1 MQKGTTV
8 YYLHI
13 FFFLLTTTIFRK
25 IATIVHYKVKNISK
39 LFKKSIKKC

>member
-13 FFFLLTTTIFRK
+13 FFLLTTTIFRK
-25 IATIVHYKVKNISK
+25 IATIVHYKVKSISK
-39 LFKKSIKKC
+39 LFKNTVKKC